1 MKAEWLKYAAK
12 IDALSL
18 RERVVVFGALIAVII
33 YVTFML
39 FLDPVLARKKVL
51 DAGMAQQRSEMQAIQ
66 AQIAAMNAGRGAGD
80 AARLARRNSV
90 KDQIAE
96 IDLSLKD
103 MNQNLVPAQN
113 MKALLQEMLT
123 HQPRVQLL
131 ALRTLPATP
140 LVEKSTKPPEKGE
153 APGTPAPPAAISAA
167 GDGSVFKHGIEIT
180 LQGSY
185 ADLYEYLTRVEKL
198 RWRMLWSRA
207 SLNAEDYPRLKL
219 TVTIYT
225 LSLDKAWLV
234 V

>member
-1 MKAEWLKYAAK
+1 MKAAWLKYAAK

-18 RERVVVFGALIAVII
+18 RERVVVFGALIVVIFF
-33 YVTFML
+33 VATTL
-39 FLDPVLARKKVL
+39 FLEPLLARKKVL
-51 DAGMAQQRSEMQAIQ
+51 NAGMAQQSSEMQAIQ

-103 MNQNLVPAQN
+103 MNQNLVPAQH

-131 ALRTLPATP
+131 AMRTLPATP
-140 LVEKSTKPPEKGE
+140 LVEKSAKPPEKSE
-153 APGTPAPPAAISAA
+153 AAGTPAPPAAKSAA
-167 GDGSVFKHGIEIT
+167 GDGNVFKHGIEIT